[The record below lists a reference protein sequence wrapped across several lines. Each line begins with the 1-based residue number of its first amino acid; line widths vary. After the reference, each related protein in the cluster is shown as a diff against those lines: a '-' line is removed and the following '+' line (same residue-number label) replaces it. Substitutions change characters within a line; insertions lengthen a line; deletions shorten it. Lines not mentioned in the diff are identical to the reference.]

1 MAKRK
6 STDEGFGWS
15 YLVDQAEISA
25 NQPYFKKLSATESEC
40 KAIAARLNI
49 PAIQS
54 LSAEMTL
61 SRVPGN
67 KAVVYVEG
75 TLKAG
80 VTQSCVVTG
89 APVKS
94 HVEEEFEAW
103 YADPSSFTSLTK
115 VRHERTAKGSDTEI
129 PVLEE
134 HEDPEPMT
142 DGKIDLGD
150 LVAQYLSLGLDPYPR
165 IPGAAWEEGKKEVAP
180 PSELRKNPF
189 EVLKDW
195 KK

>member
-1 MAKRK
+1 MVKRK
-6 STDEGFGWS
+6 SPAGGFGWS
-15 YLVDQAEISA
+15 YQMDQTEISA
-25 NQPYFKKLSATESEC
+25 NQPYHKKLSATESEC
-40 KAIAARLNI
+40 KSIAERLNI

-75 TLKAG
+75 MLKAS
-80 VTQSCVVTG
+80 VTQNCVVTG
-89 APVKS
+89 TPVNS

-103 YADPSSFTSLTK
+103 YADPSSFTSLSK
-115 VRHERTAKGSDTEI
+115 ARHERTAKGSDAEI

-150 LVAQYLSLGLDPYPR
+150 LVTQYLSLGLDPYPR
-165 IPGAAWEEGKKEVAP
+165 IPGAAWEGGKKDVVP

-189 EVLKDW
+189 DVLKDW